1 MDIEEKKSSRRSK
14 IQSSA
19 EVSEQLM
26 GLSRVQEGEEDYDNE
41 LREIDIQMGN
51 SLELKERVCTLL
63 CTFLNLEKE
72 NKSSV
77 DYTYSDII
85 KRVSR
90 SKQKEKDEIISK
102 FTKMDSEERKVEDM
116 MKNFRIGRWNV
127 GQQKG
132 LFAYNPDTYDR
143 ERDEM
148 LTRVLNDMGEGTLD
162 IVDEDLMEIYNL
174 DELSKRQQDQ
184 AEIEE
189 MNELL
194 NGLGNNFMDG
204 EYYEE
209 DQLDAEDYF

>member
-1 MDIEEKKSSRRSK
+1 
-14 IQSSA
+14 
-19 EVSEQLM
+19 M

-72 NKSSV
+72 NKSTV